1 MYQQVNKKIM
11 NKLIKNS
18 KNILGVIALMAL
30 TGTAFAATNSEDLG
44 TIGVRI
50 GQTITTWTTV
60 VFLASAM
67 IGLALCISGTLNI
80 KKYSDNPQQNS
91 WTKGAIYLIAGAL
104 CFFLAYSTGVLQK
117 TIFGSSDAN
126 GDADYEFTRETAY
139 KGN

>member
-1 MYQQVNKKIM
+1 MSTLKKH
-11 NKLIKNS
+11 S
-18 KNILGVIALMAL
+18 KNLLGVIALMAI
-30 TGTAFAATNSEDLG
+30 TGSVFAASSSSQDLG

-117 TIFGSSDAN
+117 TIFGDSDA
-126 GDADYEFTRETAY
+126 GSGADYEFTRDAEY
-139 KGN
+139 NGN